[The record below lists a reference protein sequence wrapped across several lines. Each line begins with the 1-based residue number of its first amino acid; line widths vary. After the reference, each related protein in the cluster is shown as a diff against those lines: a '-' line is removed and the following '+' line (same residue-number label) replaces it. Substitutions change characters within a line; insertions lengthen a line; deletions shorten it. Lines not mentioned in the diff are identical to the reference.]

1 MTPPSSKRRRPIT
14 RAATLGVDTGG
25 TFTDLALLASDGTL
39 TTCKV
44 PSTPEDPSLALEA
57 GMRAMSVQ
65 APDAVEDCD
74 VIHGTTVAL
83 NALLTGR
90 TAPTALITNRGFRDL
105 LEIGRGERPVL
116 YDLQPQRPTPL
127 VPRSRRYEINQRTW
141 PNEEGDLVEVVR
153 PTASE
158 VARLK
163 KTLRSSG
170 ARSLALCLLHS
181 YADPEIE
188 TRLARA
194 LEKLGLPI
202 TCSGTLLGAH
212 REVERFSTACAN
224 AALIPIMADYLSRL
238 GRLLPPER
246 LSILQSSGGTLPAER
261 AAKEPVR
268 VLFSGPAGGVVGAA
282 RAARQ
287 AGLGA
292 IVTLDMGGTSTDVA
306 FHSPEAGLSN
316 TVHDAAVA
324 GHPIAVPALDI
335 HTIGC
340 GGGSL
345 VRVDAGGVLHVGP
358 ESAGADPGPICHG
371 RGTEPTVT
379 DACVHLGYIEAQG
392 FLGGQLE
399 LDVEGVTHAFEA
411 LGQRMGVDSVL
422 AAEAVLDLA
431 HAAMRR
437 ALGVMTMQRGQDP
450 STLPLV
456 AFGGGGGLH
465 AAALAGSL
473 KMPGVLIPAHP
484 GVLSALGM
492 ASADALCDHE
502 RTVLAPL
509 AQWSASKRKGA
520 FSKLTGQGQ
529 AELLSA
535 GHAARAIRFERNLA
549 LRYRGQSF
557 ELNLPEGGH
566 LTQRFADLHRERYG
580 WNLPGTE
587 IELVALRARAFAP
600 ATNEAQ
606 PSAARPR
613 KRPAPKSVVLGTRRA
628 WFGRWHRTP
637 LYQRSD
643 LSPGHVIS
651 GPALIQEYSAT
662 TLIPPRHQATVG
674 AHGHLWLTPT

>member
-1 MTPPSSKRRRPIT
+1 
-14 RAATLGVDTGG
+14 
-25 TFTDLALLASDGTL
+25 
-39 TTCKV
+39 
-44 PSTPEDPSLALEA
+44 
-57 GMRAMSVQ
+57 
-65 APDAVEDCD
+65 
-74 VIHGTTVAL
+74 
-83 NALLTGR
+83 
-90 TAPTALITNRGFRDL
+90 
-105 LEIGRGERPVL
+105 
-116 YDLQPQRPTPL
+116 
-127 VPRSRRYEINQRTW
+127 
-141 PNEEGDLVEVVR
+141 
-153 PTASE
+153 
-158 VARLK
+158 
-163 KTLRSSG
+163 
-170 ARSLALCLLHS
+170 
-181 YADPEIE
+181 
-188 TRLARA
+188 
-194 LEKLGLPI
+194 
-202 TCSGTLLGAH
+202 
-212 REVERFSTACAN
+212 
-224 AALIPIMADYLSRL
+224 
-238 GRLLPPER
+238 
-246 LSILQSSGGTLPAER
+246 
-261 AAKEPVR
+261 
-268 VLFSGPAGGVVGAA
+268 
-282 RAARQ
+282 
-287 AGLGA
+287 
-292 IVTLDMGGTSTDVA
+292 
-306 FHSPEAGLSN
+306 
-316 TVHDAAVA
+316 
-324 GHPIAVPALDI
+324 
-335 HTIGC
+335 
-340 GGGSL
+340 
-345 VRVDAGGVLHVGP
+345 
-358 ESAGADPGPICHG
+358 
-371 RGTEPTVT
+371 
-379 DACVHLGYIEAQG
+379 
-392 FLGGQLE
+392 

>member
-1 MTPPSSKRRRPIT
+1 M
-14 RAATLGVDTGG
+14 DTGG
-25 TFTDLALLASDGTL
+25 TFTDLVLLEPDGALTL
-39 TTCKV
+39 CKV
-44 PSTPEDPSLALEA
+44 PSTPEDPSLALKA
-57 GMRAMSVQ
+57 GMLEMELRTPGAMNG
-65 APDAVEDCD
+65 CD
-74 VIHGTTVAL
+74 LIHGTTVAL

-90 TAPTALITNRGFRDL
+90 TAPVALVTNRGFRDL
-105 LEIGRGERPVL
+105 LEIGRGQRPVL
-116 YDLQPQRPTPL
+116 YDLQPRRPEPL
-127 VPRSRRYEINQRTW
+127 VPRHRRYEINQRSW
-141 PNEEGDLVEVVR
+141 PSGEGALVEIAR
-153 PTASE
+153 PKASE
-158 VARLK
+158 VARLR
-163 KTLRSSG
+163 KTLRASG

-181 YADPEIE
+181 YADPGIE

-202 TCSGTLLGAH
+202 TCSGTLLGTH

-238 GRLLPPER
+238 ARLLPPER

-261 AAKEPVR
+261 AAIEPVR
-268 VLFSGPAGGVVGAA
+268 ILFSGPAGGVVGAA

-306 FHSPEAGLSN
+306 FHSPESGLSN
-316 TVHDAAVA
+316 TVHSATVA

-358 ESAGADPGPICHG
+358 ASAGADPGPICHG

-379 DACVHLGYIEAQG
+379 DACVHLGYIEARG
-392 FLGGQLE
+392 FLGGQLD
-399 LDVEGVTHAFEA
+399 LDTEGVTRAFEA
-411 LGQRMGVDSVL
+411 LGRRMGVDSVS
-422 AAEAVLDLA
+422 AAQAVLHLA
-431 HAAMRR
+431 QAAMRR
-437 ALGVMTMQRGQDP
+437 ALGVMTMERGQDP
-450 STLPLV
+450 AALPLV

-465 AAALAGSL
+465 AAALARSL
-473 KMPGVLIPAHP
+473 NMPGALIPAHP

-509 AQWSASKRKGA
+509 AQWTASQRKRV
-520 FSKLTGQGQ
+520 FSELTGQGRTELQ
-529 AELLSA
+529 AA
-535 GHAARAIRFERNLA
+535 GHGPRSIRFERSLD

-557 ELNLPEGGH
+557 ELTLPEGSH
-566 LTQRFADLHRERYG
+566 LAQRFADLHRERYG

-587 IELVALRARAFAP
+587 IELVALRARASVPAPIGAP
-600 ATNEAQ
+600 ASNT
-606 PSAARPR
+606 RPR
-613 KRPAPKSVVLGTRRA
+613 KRPAPKSALLGTRRA

-637 LYQRSD
+637 LFDRSQ
-643 LSPGHVIS
+643 LSPGHTLA
-651 GPALIQEYSAT
+651 GPAIVQEYSAT
-662 TLIPPRHQATVG
+662 TLIPPRHQATIG
-674 AHGHLWLTPT
+674 AHSHLWITPS